1 MVDFGFARFMPSS
14 SSSSSRYRMTTPCCT
29 LNYAAPEVLFQAV
42 IQSQSSI
49 TITTKQ
55 STMIDS
61 WTTTRGS
68 FANHLFRDGY
78 DNSCDVCLF
87 VVFILFSSFLK

>member
-14 SSSSSRYRMTTPCCT
+14 GYRMTTPCCT

-42 IQSQSSI
+42 IQSQSSSII
-49 TITTKQ
+49 T
-55 STMIDS
+55 SNRSAIDS

-78 DNSCDVCLF
+78 DNSCDVCCCVFLF
-87 VVFILFSSFLK
+87 QI